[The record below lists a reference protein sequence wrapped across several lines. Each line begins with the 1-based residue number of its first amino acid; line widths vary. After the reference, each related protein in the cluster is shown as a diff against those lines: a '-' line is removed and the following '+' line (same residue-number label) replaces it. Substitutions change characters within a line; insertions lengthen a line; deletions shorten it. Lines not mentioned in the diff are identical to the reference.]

1 MDVSHFEKKIY
12 EQKTIVENKED
23 LRVLKQALEAFRDL
37 KHIQILPV
45 QDRADDLLL
54 SYIRQHEEL
63 TQYVELKWPPAC
75 EHSTRT
81 IGEAI
86 IAAHGKC
93 ERFSSP
99 MLSPQSAATLFGE
112 PPGFGPEFPKPLRQ
126 LAEGLTSIEVHFDD
140 GLDLDEKILDLSDLF
155 KAVFEA
161 AKNLQEVHVGFPTHR
176 PLGLPLEQVFH
187 NVRWEKLIA
196 FGIQSWR
203 LDAEQIIALVS
214 RHRERLKGLRL
225 RDVLLTEGSMWKD
238 VLQYLRNDMRRLE
251 WVSLRRIDYAAHFDN
266 LMAAAGIEIQDDWMA
281 GYESESDSSDDF
293 DDFDDD
299 EDGDANGNVNGNL
312 VSQPMDVDSIGTES
326 DGEEGHLDE
335 DDDDD
340 DDDDDEHGPEAN
352 GMGFPHLQPDTPT
365 SLTWCS
371 CDHNKNDRESA
382 EELGDNGVC
391 VPNATRKLWEKWVV
405 RRCPE
410 HNPR

>member
-1 MDVSHFEKKIY
+1 LDVSHYQKKIH
-12 EQKTIVENKED
+12 EQRTIVNTKED
-23 LRVLKQALEAFRDL
+23 LRVLKQALAAFQDL

-63 TQYVELKWPPAC
+63 AQYVDLRWPPAC

-81 IGEAI
+81 IGDAI

-99 MLSPQSAATLFGE
+99 MLSPHSAMTLLGE
-112 PPGFGPEFPKPLRQ
+112 PPGSGPEFPKPLRL

-140 GLDLDEKILDLSDLF
+140 GLDLDETILKLSPLF
-155 KAVFEA
+155 EAVFEA

-203 LDAEQIIALVS
+203 LDTEQIIALVS
-214 RHRERLKGLRL
+214 RHREKLKGLRL

-251 WVSLRRIDYAAHFDN
+251 WVSLRRIDYATHFDN
-266 LMAAAGIEIQDDWMA
+266 MMAAAGGEIQDDWLG
-281 GYESESDSSDDF
+281 GYESESETD

-312 VSQPMDVDSIGTES
+312 VPHHHSDVDTIGSES
-326 DGEEGHLDE
+326 DGEEDHLDE
-335 DDDDD
+335 DA
-340 DDDDDEHGPEAN
+340 DDEHGPEAN

-371 CDHNKNDRESA
+371 CEHTKNERESA

-391 VPNATRKLWEKWVV
+391 VPNTTRKLWEKWVV